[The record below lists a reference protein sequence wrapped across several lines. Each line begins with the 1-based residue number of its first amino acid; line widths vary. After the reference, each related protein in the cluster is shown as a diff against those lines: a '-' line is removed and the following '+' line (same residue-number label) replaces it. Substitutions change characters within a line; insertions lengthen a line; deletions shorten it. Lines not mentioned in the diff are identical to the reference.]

1 MHETYSR
8 KQEIVNG
15 LIHGFG
21 ILFGISGLPVLT
33 GIATSNN
40 NIPGI
45 IGSGIYGLC
54 FLLLFTCSTVY
65 HIAQEP
71 AIKRKFLVFDHISIY
86 FLIAGTYTPFLLVYM
101 NNAFGISLL
110 CTLWGLTIIGIF
122 FKTYFTGK
130 LEILSTI
137 VYILM
142 GWIMVVGGRRF
153 FDALPVSVLVFIVI
167 GGALYSIGVV
177 FYLWDRFIYTHAVWH
192 SFVLAAAICHYV
204 AVLLSM

>member
-1 MHETYSR
+1 MQGTYSR
-8 KQEIVNG
+8 KQEIVNS

-33 GIATSNN
+33 GIATSHN

-65 HIAQEP
+65 HIALEP
-71 AIKRKFLVFDHISIY
+71 AIKSKFLVLDHISIY
-86 FLIAGTYTPFLLVYM
+86 FLISGTYTPFLLVYM
-101 NNAFGISLL
+101 YDGFGI
-110 CTLWGLTIIGIF
+110 TLLTILWSLTFLGIF
-122 FKTYFTGK
+122 FKIYFAGRF
-130 LEILSTI
+130 EIVSTI
-137 VYILM
+137 IYLLM
-142 GWIMVVGGRRF
+142 GWILFVGGRRF
-153 FDALPVSVLVFIVI
+153 FDALPHAVLVFIII
-167 GGALYSIGVV
+167 GAALYSIGVF
-177 FYLWDRFIYTHAVWH
+177 FYLWDKFVYTHAVWH